1 MVRLLLSACLAGA
14 AVAASARPLVI
25 AHRGA
30 SGYLPEHTLEAA
42 AYAYASGADF
52 IEQDVVLSRDGVLV
66 VIHDIHLDATTDVAS
81 RFPGRQ
87 RADGRFY
94 ALDFTWD
101 ELRALRVHERRDP
114 RTGDIVYP
122 ARFPSR
128 PEDGTGFRLCRLEE
142 QLALV
147 AGLNRATGRRVGVY
161 PEFKEPAWHR
171 REGHDLGAALLEVL
185 ARHGLTRAEDPV
197 IVQCFDPVELRRLRE
212 ERGTKLTLVQLI
224 GDPRAAVGGIDY
236 AAMLRP
242 AGLREIA
249 TYAQG
254 IGPHLGHLVAA
265 LGPDG
270 RPTFNSLVA
279 DARAAGLKV
288 HPYTFRADALPPGFA
303 DFDRLLEAFLR
314 EAGVDGGFFDQPDLA
329 VRFRDARR

>member
-1 MVRLLLSACLAGA
+1 MARLLLPAFLALA
-14 AVAASARPLVI
+14 AAAASARPLVI

-42 AYAYASGADF
+42 AFAYASGADF

-66 VIHDIHLDATTDVAS
+66 VIHDIHLDATTDVAA

-94 ALDFTWD
+94 VLDFTWD
-101 ELRALRVHERRDP
+101 ELRTLRVRERTDP
-114 RTGDIVYP
+114 RTGKVVYP

-128 PEDGTGFRLCRLEE
+128 PDDGTGFRLCRLEE

-171 REGHDLGAALLEVL
+171 REGRDLGAALLEVL
-185 ARHGLTRAEDPV
+185 ARHGLKEAGDPV

-212 ERGTKLTLVQLI
+212 ELGTRLTLVQLI
-224 GDPRAAVGGIDY
+224 GDLREESDGVDY
-236 AAMLRP
+236 AAMVRP
-242 AGLREIA
+242 EGLRAIA
-249 TYAQG
+249 AYAQG
-254 IGPHLGHLVAA
+254 IGPHLGHIVA
-265 LGPDG
+265 GFEPDG
-270 RPTFNSLVA
+270 RPRFTTLVA
-279 DARAAGLKV
+279 DAHAAGLKV
-288 HPYTFRADALPPGFA
+288 HPYTFRADALPPGVA
-303 DFDRLLEAFLR
+303 DFDRLLDLFLR

-329 VRFRDARR
+329 VRFLDARR